1 MHAFGFF
8 LLPLKLKL
16 FSKARESTATTNK
29 QTNKQTKN
37 CCIGDEKQH
46 KGWSL
51 HIMNHD
57 VEAERQQALSKRGLL
72 MAPPLPLS
80 PTTL

>member
-29 QTNKQTKN
+29 QTNKQQKIVVLVMKN
-37 CCIGDEKQH
+37 NIK
-46 KGWSL
+46 
-51 HIMNHD
+51 
-57 VEAERQQALSKRGLL
+57 VGLYT
-72 MAPPLPLS
+72 S
-80 PTTL
+80 